1 MFFKFEKNIYYFTK
15 KLNFLC
21 RYVVGRVRERTEGG
35 TLGEA
40 LLVKQGRLRRPQ
52 EKNRYF
58 PNGHFPKGE
67 ELNEG

>member
-15 KLNFLC
+15 KLNFLY

-40 LLVKQGRLRRPQ
+40 LLGKLAPSPR
-52 EKNRYF
+52 
-58 PNGHFPKGE
+58 E
-67 ELNEG
+67 EQVLS